1 MLSVMPLCSLVL
13 PGLLV
18 LGQADRT
25 NAPPTRSALT
35 LWQEGQEAMKRG
47 EIPVALRCYQ
57 ESQELA
63 PDLPRVQLSLAAA
76 YLQAENQPK
85 ACEHLRRYL
94 DLEPGHWQVRQQ
106 LADLLCRLGHR
117 ALAKRELEW
126 MLHGAHHTLA
136 LEGKLTDPGEAIRH
150 LVHGHGR
157 LMEMAEEENLPGQY
171 HLHRGIGLYYLAK
184 TLPNTGEIQPISTH
198 SSPSQGEEAPD
209 RQELLLKAV
218 QELTEADRLSKG
230 NSQSAWYLSRA
241 WREMGQSAQAEHWLK
256 VLAKNHVPGE
266 LTPWEEREFA
276 VSRGASKLDKLLS
289 GR

>member
-1 MLSVMPLCSLVL
+1 MISVMPLCSLVL

-18 LGQADRT
+18 LGQTERT
-25 NAPPTRSALT
+25 NAPPTRNAMV

-47 EIPVALRCYQ
+47 EVPTALRLYQ

-76 YLQAENQPK
+76 HLQADNQPK

-126 MLHGAHHTLA
+126 MVHGAHNAMASERCSPEESEA
-136 LEGKLTDPGEAIRH
+136 LRH

-157 LMEMAEEENLPGQY
+157 LMELAEEENHSAHY
-171 HLHRGIGLYYLAK
+171 HLHRGIGLYFLAQS
-184 TLPNTGEIQPISTH
+184 LPKAGGIQTVSTH
-198 SSPSQGEEAPD
+198 PTGVGETPD
-209 RQELLLKAV
+209 RQDLLLKAV
-218 QELTEADRLSKG
+218 QELTEANKLIPGDSK
-230 NSQSAWYLSRA
+230 SAWYLSRA
-241 WREMGQSAQAEHWLK
+241 WKELGQSAQADHWLRNLSK
-256 VLAKNHVPGE
+256 SHVPGE
-266 LTPWEEREFA
+266 LHPWEEREFA
-276 VSRGASKLDKLLS
+276 VSRGASKLDRLLS